1 MSVNLPDELIARFR
15 DGDATAFKL
24 LFDMLSRR
32 MLYVAQS
39 VVKDAEVADE
49 VLSDSFLRLWERR
62 DQFDSLDS
70 IRAFLYVVV
79 RNACLNHVQSARQRV
94 LHVPVEEDT
103 VIGEPDVIAN
113 ILRAELYD
121 AIHQELCHLTP
132 KQAAVFRLSVLEG
145 KGTEEVCQELGITP
159 GSVFTHRSEAIK
171 HLRKALCEK
180 RDWVLVIFFSF
191 FS

>member
-79 RNACLNHVQSARQRV
+79 RNASLNHVQSARQRV

-145 KGTEEVCQELGITP
+145 KGTEEVSLHQVPCLRIALK
-159 GSVFTHRSEAIK
+159 RSNTSGK
-171 HLRKALCEK
+171 HCAKSTTGF
-180 RDWVLVIFFSF
+180 WSFFFSF

>member
-62 DQFDSLDS
+62 
-70 IRAFLYVVV
+70 
-79 RNACLNHVQSARQRV
+79 
-94 LHVPVEEDT
+94 
-103 VIGEPDVIAN
+103 
-113 ILRAELYD
+113 LRY
-121 AIHQELCHLTP
+121 
-132 KQAAVFRLSVLEG
+132 LSY
-145 KGTEEVCQELGITP
+145 
-159 GSVFTHRSEAIK
+159 
-171 HLRKALCEK
+171 
-180 RDWVLVIFFSF
+180 
-191 FS
+191 